1 MSTSRAYIVACALC
15 LPAVVAV
22 AGIAQ
27 GPDLALRAAFAG
39 LALVG
44 NLVLAE
50 QALRAWLLRLGSVD
64 AGGAAVLLGAKQLA
78 TLPLAALLVWSLG
91 PMPVLFAATTL
102 AFGAAV
108 LAAAT
113 AVRQAD
119 VAHVVA
125 LESRC

>member
-1 MSTSRAYIVACALC
+1 MSSSRAYIVACALC
-15 LPAVVAV
+15 LPVVVVA

-27 GPDLALRAAFAG
+27 GHDVALGAAGAG

-44 NLVLAE
+44 NLLLAE
-50 QALRAWLLRLGSVD
+50 QALRAWLLRLGTAD

-91 PMPVLFAATTL
+91 PMPVLYAATAL
-102 AFGAAV
+102 ALGAVV
-108 LAAAT
+108 LAAAH

-119 VAHVVA
+119 VSHVVA